1 MRLAIMYL
9 GIFPSRGI
17 YCYTTYALNAR
28 QYRYLS
34 LLSIIPLFIGLGTRL
49 EQFFTQLK
57 VGWLS
62 KGVWI
67 GQTNGSTYTLNISN
81 LNVSKVDIFIVNT
94 SNLNIYKVDISKL
107 DISNL
112 DVDTISLCTNSELLQ
127 SVRFKQH
134 FASRIE

>member
-1 MRLAIMYL
+1 M
-9 GIFPSRGI
+9 
-17 YCYTTYALNAR
+17 
-28 QYRYLS
+28 
-34 LLSIIPLFIGLGTRL
+34 LFIGLGTRL
-49 EQFFTQLK
+49 EQFFTQLN

-62 KGVWI
+62 KVVWI
-67 GQTNGSTYTLNISN
+67 GQTNGNTYTLNISN
-81 LNVSKVDIFIVNT
+81 LNISKVDIFIVNT
-94 SNLNIYKVDISKL
+94 SNLNIYKV